1 MVFLQ
6 NEVDG
11 NGATATA
18 GTDYTALDGT
28 FKIPAYQTAPASTI
42 PLDILD
48 DLIDEDNQTVKITIA
63 CLGADQD
70 SDPTSYEATL
80 DSETAS
86 DGNLVFTYTIDDD
99 DAAPNAYFKNV
110 DGNTSDLTIETGTV
124 TEGETKTVTVEL
136 SSASERDITL
146 YYSDNGTGDATA
158 TDYTS
163 IAPYTKIINA
173 NGDASDP
180 TITGNAGTTEATFTI
195 VTTPDDIDEGAGGN
209 DYQTVVVRLYTTTS
223 STSDMATISNA
234 TAGGGAGVES
244 VQLYTLQILDD
255 DDLPI
260 VNFTDGTG
268 YTTDGDDK
276 TDVAESGSS
285 VDLYFELSRATE
297 RTVTIPFTFTD
308 YGTIRN
314 GAQGAAASGDY
325 PVDWYYSSSTN
336 AAGGT
341 AEWTSGAAFDA
352 AGSIT
357 IIGDGTTDPSG
368 TKGSITINIQ
378 SDDL

>member
-1 MVFLQ
+1 M
-6 NEVDG
+6 
-11 NGATATA
+11 
-18 GTDYTALDGT
+18 
-28 FKIPAYQTAPASTI
+28 
-42 PLDILD
+42 
-48 DLIDEDNQTVKITIA
+48 
-63 CLGADQD
+63 
-70 SDPTSYEATL
+70 
-80 DSETAS
+80 
-86 DGNLVFTYTIDDD
+86 VFTYTINDD

-110 DGNTSDLTIETGTV
+110 DGNTSDLTIETGSV
-124 TEGETKTVTVEL
+124 TEGSAKTVTVEL

-146 YYSDNGTGDATA
+146 YYSDNGTGDATPTA
-158 TDYTS
+158 DYTS
-163 IAPYTKIINA
+163 IANYTKIPNA
-173 NGDASDP
+173 SGDASAP
-180 TITGNAGTTEATFTI
+180 TITGNAGTREVTFAIATAT
-195 VTTPDDIDEGAGGN
+195 DDIDEGAN
-209 DYQTVVVRLYTTTS
+209 DLSTDYQTAVVRLYSTAS
-223 STSDMATISNA
+223 VTSDMATISNA

-268 YTTDGDDK
+268 YTLSGD
-276 TDVAESGSS
+276 TESDVNENESS
-285 VDLYFELSRATE
+285 VPIYFELSRATE

-357 IIGDGTTDPSG
+357 IIGAVSYTHLTLP
-368 TKGSITINIQ
+368 T
-378 SDDL
+378 SDLV